1 MSRRTA
7 STRRRTAR
15 PPRPDY
21 RVIIYRRIQ
30 SYEGPTST
38 HIHLIVEAASRKALW
53 KGMEAFSIS
62 AARQINASTGCKH
75 GQVFADR
82 YHARAL
88 TSPRQVRNCIASVL
102 NNERERQH
110 RRGNG

>member
-1 MSRRTA
+1 MIAA
-7 STRRRTAR
+7 SE
-15 PPRPDY
+15 DY
-21 RVIIYRRIQ
+21 LPAFRIVHLSIQ
-30 SYEGPTST
+30 RT